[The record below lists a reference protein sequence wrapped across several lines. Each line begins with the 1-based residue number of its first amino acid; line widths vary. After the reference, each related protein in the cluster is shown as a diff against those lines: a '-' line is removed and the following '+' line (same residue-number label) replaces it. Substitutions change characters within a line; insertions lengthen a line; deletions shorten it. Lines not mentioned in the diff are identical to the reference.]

1 MHGPITKILLLK
13 PCTLH
18 LEPFLQSNCESG
30 VIMNDKHYRLGCDIG
45 GTFTDFVLLNDQT
58 GELTIN
64 KCLTTPKD
72 PSDAVEQ
79 GIRELEVKVP
89 GFVEKMDEV
98 IHGTTLVIN
107 SIIERKGARTG
118 LITTKGFRDVLE
130 LGREIR
136 YAPYDIFSEYP
147 KPLVPRQFRLEV
159 DERVR
164 SDGSILKP
172 LDPEEAKQVVR
183 TLAAMGVESIAV
195 CLINSFE
202 NPAHELMIKEIIEK
216 EAPHASVSVSYH
228 VLPQIREYERTST
241 TVTNAYVKPL
251 TGSYL
256 ARLSGRL
263 ESIGCKG
270 KLFIMLSS
278 GGITSVDT
286 AARFPVRI
294 IESGPTA
301 AVIAG
306 QYYGKMFD
314 LPDMFCFDMGG
325 TTAKSCLIQ
334 RGVAGVVP
342 TFEVGRVQRFM
353 KGSGLTIQVPVV
365 DLMEIG
371 AGGGSIA
378 RVSKLGTLQV
388 GPESSAADPGPTCYA
403 RGGQDPC
410 VTDADL
416 LLGYLDENYFLGGE
430 MKLDKEAAKRT
441 VMEKISKPLGVS
453 FIQAIWGIHD
463 LINETM
469 AAAAKTHI
477 AEKGG
482 NPKIVTVAAFG
493 GAGPVHAYGLAKK
506 LGAPRLIVPPNAGV
520 GSALGFFTAPRAFD
534 LVRSHKVSLADANF
548 AEIERLFQELEA
560 QGDKTLKKAGK
571 EEAVR
576 FERSLDM
583 RFVGQGSETN
593 VPVAERDFMRMKKEE
608 IRKKFDLIYE
618 KLYGRTYPDS
628 AVEFI
633 NFKVRASLP
642 ERFFK
647 FTKLARKG
655 QSLKAAIKGQRP
667 AYSGFTKDFIP
678 YTVYDRYKLFPDA
691 KFKGPA
697 IIEEKESTVI
707 VGEDATVSVDH
718 YGFLWVDLKAGE
730 RRKAKGARDKMLG
743 ERTKLKAMKP
753 KAKVPKPKVRE
764 PKLKAKV
771 TKPKLKVKS
780 SRLKAPSTKG
790 KAKRAIRKSK

>member
-1 MHGPITKILLLK
+1 MKDKI
-13 PCTLH
+13 
-18 LEPFLQSNCESG
+18 
-30 VIMNDKHYRLGCDIG
+30 YRLGCDIG
-45 GTFTDFVLLNDQT
+45 GTFTDFVLLNDET
-58 GELTIN
+58 GEIKIN

-79 GIRELEVKVP
+79 GIRGLEVSTP
-89 GFVEKMDEV
+89 GFVEKLDEV

-107 SIIERKGARTG
+107 SIIERKGAKTG

-130 LGREIR
+130 IGRGMR
-136 YAPYDIFSEYP
+136 YAPYDIFAEFP
-147 KPLVPRQFRLEV
+147 KPLIPRNLRFEV
-159 DERVR
+159 DERIR
-164 SDGSILKP
+164 SDGTVLKP
-172 LDPEEAKQVVR
+172 LDPDEARQVVR
-183 TLAAMGVESIAV
+183 TLLQMGVESIAV
-195 CLINSFE
+195 CLLNSFE
-202 NPAHELMIKEIIEK
+202 NPAHELKLKEIIEE
-216 EAPHASVSVSYH
+216 EAPGISVSISYH
-228 VLPQIREYERTST
+228 VLPQIKEYERTST

-251 TGSYL
+251 TGRYL
-256 ARLSGRL
+256 SKLAGRL
-263 ESIGCKG
+263 ESIGFKG

-278 GGITSVDT
+278 GGVTSVET
-286 AARFPVRI
+286 AAEFPVRI

-306 QYYGKMFD
+306 QYYGKLFNISE
-314 LPDMFCFDMGG
+314 MFCFDMGG

-334 RGVAGVVP
+334 KGYAGVVP

-378 RVSKLGTLQV
+378 KVSRMGTLQV
-388 GPESSAADPGPTCYA
+388 GPESSGADPGPICY
-403 RGGQDPC
+403 RGGGVEPC

-430 MKLDKEAAKRT
+430 MKLDKEAARRG
-441 VMEKISKPLGVS
+441 VQEKVADPLGVP
-453 FIQAIWGIHD
+453 FIHAVWGIHD

-482 NPKIVTVAAFG
+482 NPKIVTIVAFG

-506 LGAPRLIVPPNAGV
+506 LGAPRILVPPNAGV

-534 LVRSHKVSLADANF
+534 LLRSHKVSLTVADF
-548 AEIERLFQELEA
+548 EEIERIFRELEA
-560 QGDKTLKKAGK
+560 QAAQILKKEATGK
-571 EEAVR
+571 DIL

-593 VPVAERDFMRMKKEE
+593 VPVAERDFTKIKKEE
-608 IRKKFDLIYE
+608 VRRRFDEVYE

-628 AVEFI
+628 EVEFI

-642 ERFFK
+642 VRLIQFPKLEVKERS
-647 FTKLARKG
+647 LG
-655 QSLKAAIKGQRP
+655 QAIKGQRQ
-667 AYSGFTKDFIP
+667 AYSALAREFIP
-678 YTVYDRYKLFPDA
+678 YTVYNRYKLFPDA
-691 KFKGPA
+691 RFRGPA

-707 VGEDATVSVDH
+707 VGEDAEVSVDS
-718 YGFLWVDLKAGE
+718 YGFLWIDLKE
-730 RRKAKGARDKMLG
+730 
-743 ERTKLKAMKP
+743 
-753 KAKVPKPKVRE
+753 V
-764 PKLKAKV
+764 
-771 TKPKLKVKS
+771 
-780 SRLKAPSTKG
+780 
-790 KAKRAIRKSK
+790 